1 MLALAIGAA
10 VLSLAAVL
18 GFLMSRRIVVPI
30 RELIRVTQEIAEGNF
45 KVKAIK
51 YHNDEIGQLVDAVN
65 IMAKEITKSDQAK
78 NEFISSISHELR
90 TPLTSIKGWGETIL
104 DAVEDTETV
113 EEGLNIICHET
124 DRLIVLVNDLL
135 DFSKLQGQRLELHKE
150 EFPVDRLLQ
159 DIRSQFV
166 VRAKQEKIK
175 LTLFQDDDHVLIMA
189 DYNRLKQVL
198 INVIDNAMKFT
209 AGRPGAE
216 IRLSSEII
224 DDQLVLTVDD
234 NGSGI
239 TPEDLQMVKDKFY
252 KGTSKKSGT
261 GLGLSIAS
269 EIVELHGGK
278 LYVDSVLNNGTKVVI
293 LLPLLYELMD
303 DEDELEY

>member
-1 MLALAIGAA
+1 M
-10 VLSLAAVL
+10 
-18 GFLMSRRIVVPI
+18 
-30 RELIRVTQEIAEGNF
+30 
-45 KVKAIK
+45 
-51 YHNDEIGQLVDAVN
+51 
-65 IMAKEITKSDQAK
+65 
-78 NEFISSISHELR
+78 
-90 TPLTSIKGWGETIL
+90 
-104 DAVEDTETV
+104 
-113 EEGLNIICHET
+113 
-124 DRLIVLVNDLL
+124 
-135 DFSKLQGQRLELHKE
+135 
-150 EFPVDRLLQ
+150 
-159 DIRSQFV
+159 
-166 VRAKQEKIK
+166 RAKQEKIK